1 MSAGYQPRV
10 VRFSLD
16 LEVGQRNFLKM
27 FSAKNEISA
36 SITLRALIWMLENDV
51 ALSNRVLDLIFI
63 SPEVDVEEIE
73 DDTNDEE
80 IADTLEEQKTE

>member
-1 MSAGYQPRV
+1 MSGYQPRV

-36 SITLRALIWMLENDV
+36 SITLRALIWLLENDV
-51 ALSNRVLDLIFI
+51 ELSNRVIDLIFVA
-63 SPEVDVEEIE
+63 PEVDADEIE
-73 DDTNDEE
+73 DDLDDE
-80 IADTLEEQKTE
+80 DTPPALEDLED